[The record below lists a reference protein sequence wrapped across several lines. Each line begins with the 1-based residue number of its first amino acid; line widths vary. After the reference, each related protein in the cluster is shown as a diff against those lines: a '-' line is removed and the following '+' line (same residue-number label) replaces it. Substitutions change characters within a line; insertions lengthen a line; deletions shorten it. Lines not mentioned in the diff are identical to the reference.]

1 MKKKILALYDSNI
14 SYMERLQKYLSDYA
28 KIPFYVYAFA
38 SENKLSEFTDQEE
51 VDYLMA
57 SGDKSINMKNIG
69 RIIRIYEESQQD
81 GIYRYTPGD
90 AIVNRLEKLIG
101 SEEFEKKNSGTKNV
115 RFVGVYSPIARSM
128 KTSFSL
134 VLGQLLAKR
143 GNKVLYLN
151 FESFSGMGVG
161 KNNGNNLSDVMYF
174 FNNLRGSFRSK
185 FEESIIEY
193 NGMDM
198 ISPAYYYL
206 DLSYVTAD
214 IWEMF
219 LQELEDMKKYDV
231 IILDLSDYLQGL
243 LDSFLVKCSII
254 YTLTANDAKA
264 QNKIFHYEQV
274 LREYNYDDI
283 LGKTRKFTIPSIRN
297 LPEDIDKLLY
307 TELSSYVK
315 KETMNEFAW

>member
-28 KIPFYVYAFA
+28 KIPFSVYAFA
-38 SENKLSEFTDQEE
+38 SENKLLDFTNQEE

-57 SGDKSINMKNIG
+57 SGDKNIDMKNVG
-69 RIIRIYEESQQD
+69 RVIRIYENAQND
-81 GIYRYTPGD
+81 GVYRYSAGD
-90 AIVNRLEKLIG
+90 AIVNRLEKIIG
-101 SEEFEKKNSGTKNV
+101 IEEFEKKNTGTKNV
-115 RFVGVYSPIARSM
+115 RFVGVYSPVARTM

-161 KNNGNNLSDVMYF
+161 KNNGNNMSDVMYY
-174 FNNLRGSFRSK
+174 FNNLKDSFRRK
-185 FEESIIEY
+185 FEESIIDY

-214 IWEMF
+214 KWEMF

-264 QNKIFHYEQV
+264 QNKVFHYEQV

-283 LGKTRKFTIPSIRN
+283 LNKTRKFSIPSIRN
-297 LPEDIDKLLY
+297 LPEDIDKLLF
-307 TELSSYVK
+307 TELSTYVK
-315 KETMNEFAW
+315 RETKNEFAW